1 MHKQI
6 TQADANALAKA
17 MADQTAF
24 EWFRK
29 EGWGEVEDME
39 CDIENDPEDDD
50 FVDLSFRIVW
60 QTQDNY
66 NETHSEY
73 IQFNSAEE
81 FWNEYNKYFGGEK
94 DESRREN

>member
-6 TQADANALAKA
+6 TRTNAYALAKA

-39 CDIENDPEDDD
+39 CDIENDPDDED

-73 IQFNSAEE
+73 IQFNSVEE
-81 FWNEYNKYFGGEK
+81 FWNEYNKYFGGGK
-94 DESRREN
+94 DE